1 MKWLWPKNKKTSKTS
16 MTPTTPLPLL
26 FLGRGGQGIVFGP
39 FSHPQLLDSLSV
51 PLSQV
56 SQLSQQTQFILKFTL
71 FPMKRDDADAIRD
84 QNKKEV
90 RLLKRMLGSSKGS
103 IILPRDYLVM
113 TLTDILRIFGIPF
126 QTSSRSSIEV
136 NKRSWKRLGPVNDEI
151 RPWIEDGLDWLF
163 ENPDEPNGYY
173 IVEIQP
179 FGGMD
184 FFEISTNLS
193 FPWSYSMFLQLWTTW
208 LEALYACLKLI
219 MKHHLFV
226 SDLKPENMVYNPHE
240 GLRLID
246 VDVMSQSSILEGFQ
260 NGSLEM
266 PVISVSA
273 LVLPVQMINPLFF
286 SRREMDGILRTYLYR
301 CNKNRDLLKSMMNE
315 QGEDSPNDP
324 CSSKNVRSW
333 ERSTPISKRIED
345 LAILNVYYPM
355 MMSMLLFI
363 RQLEIYQRNTRSEIR
378 NSVMMRRVI
387 PMVKTVLRYLLR
399 VRMKNV
405 DPERVLM
412 MLSLLPSLT
421 DDSKM
426 FKFILEYLK
435 TKDEKIWK
443 QLKGRYDKVYQSIKS
458 NLLLPDQQ
466 RKEKVLGQQVR
477 QNYF

>member
-1 MKWLWPKNKKTSKTS
+1 
-16 MTPTTPLPLL
+16 
-26 FLGRGGQGIVFGP
+26 
-39 FSHPQLLDSLSV
+39 
-51 PLSQV
+51 
-56 SQLSQQTQFILKFTL
+56 
-71 FPMKRDDADAIRD
+71 MKRDDADAIRD

-126 QTSSRSSIEV
+126 QTSSRSIIQV
-136 NKRSWKRLGPVNDEI
+136 NERSWKRLGPVNDEV
-151 RPWIEDGLDWLF
+151 RPWMEDGLEWIQ
-163 ENPDEPNGYY
+163 ENLDEPNGYY

-184 FFEISTNLS
+184 FFEISTNLT

-226 SDLKPENMVYNPHE
+226 SDLKPENMVYNPQD

-260 NGSLEM
+260 NGSLEV

-286 SRREMDGILRTYLYR
+286 NQREIDGILRTYLYR
-301 CNKNRDLLKSMMNE
+301 CRKNRVLLKSLMNQQRE
-315 QGEDSPNDP
+315 QREDPQDP
-324 CSSKNVRSW
+324 CSSKAVRSW
-333 ERSTPISKRIED
+333 ERTVPISKRIEE
-345 LAILNVYYPM
+345 LAVWNVFYPM

-363 RQLEIYQRNTRSEIR
+363 RQLEIYQRRTRTDTR
-378 NSVMMRRVI
+378 NSVMMRRMI
-387 PMVKTVLRYLLR
+387 PMVKTVLRYLLS

-405 DPERVLM
+405 DPERILMVLH
-412 MLSLLPSLT
+412 LLPSLT
-421 DDSKM
+421 DDSKT
-426 FKFILEYLK
+426 FGFILEYLK

-443 QLKGRYDKVYQSIKS
+443 QLKRRYDGMTGRYGTYSS
-458 NLLLPDQQ
+458 TNNN
-466 RKEKVLGQQVR
+466 VLGQEVR

>member
-1 MKWLWPKNKKTSKTS
+1 ML
-16 MTPTTPLPLL
+16 PTTPLPLL
-26 FLGRGGQGIVFGP
+26 FLGKGGQGIVFGP

-51 PLSQV
+51 PLSQRSHV
-56 SQLSQQTQFILKFTL
+56 SQQHQQTQFILKFTL

-90 RLLKRMLGSSKGS
+90 RLLKRMLGSSEGS

-113 TLTDILRIFGIPF
+113 TLTDILCIFGIPF
-126 QTSSRSSIEV
+126 QTSSRSIIQV
-136 NKRSWKRLGPVNDEI
+136 NERSWKRLGPVNDEI
-151 RPWIEDGLDWLF
+151 RPWIEDGLEWIQ
-163 ENPDEPNGYY
+163 ENLDEPNGYY
-173 IVEIQP
+173 IVEIQL

-184 FFEISTNLS
+184 FFEISTNLT

-226 SDLKPENMVYNPHE
+226 SDLKPENMVYNPQD

-260 NGSLEM
+260 NGSLEV

-301 CNKNRDLLKSMMNE
+301 CNKNRDLLKSLMNE
-315 QGEDSPNDP
+315 QREEREDQQNP
-324 CSSKNVRSW
+324 CSSKAVRSW
-333 ERSTPISKRIED
+333 ERTVPISKRIEE
-345 LAILNVYYPM
+345 LAVWNVFYPM

-363 RQLEIYQRNTRSEIR
+363 RQLEIYQRRTRTDTR
-378 NSVMMRRVI
+378 NSVMMRKTI
-387 PMVKTVLRYLLR
+387 PMVKTVLRYLLS

-405 DPERVLM
+405 DPERVLTV
-412 MLSLLPSLT
+412 LRLLPYLT
-421 DDSKM
+421 DDSKT
-426 FKFILEYLK
+426 FGFILEYLK

-443 QLKGRYDKVYQSIKS
+443 QLKGRYDKIYQRIKS
-458 NLLLPDQQ
+458 HLLLPDQQ

>member
-1 MKWLWPKNKKTSKTS
+1 
-16 MTPTTPLPLL
+16 
-26 FLGRGGQGIVFGP
+26 
-39 FSHPQLLDSLSV
+39 
-51 PLSQV
+51 
-56 SQLSQQTQFILKFTL
+56 
-71 FPMKRDDADAIRD
+71 MKRDDADAIRD

-113 TLTDILRIFGIPF
+113 TLTDILCIFGIPF
-126 QTSSRSSIEV
+126 QTNSRNITQV
-136 NKRSWKRLGPVNDEI
+136 NERSWKRLGPVNDEI
-151 RPWIEDGLDWLF
+151 RPWIEDGLEWIQ
-163 ENPDEPNGYY
+163 ENSEEPNGYY

-184 FFEISTNLS
+184 FFEISTNLT

-208 LEALYACLKLI
+208 LEALYACLTLI

-226 SDLKPENMVYNPHE
+226 SDLKPENMVYNPHD

-246 VDVMSQSSILEGFQ
+246 VDVMSQSSILEGFH
-260 NGSLEM
+260 NGSLEV

-286 SRREMDGILRTYLYR
+286 NQQEIDGILRTYLYR
-301 CNKNRDLLKSMMNE
+301 CNKNRDLLKSLMNE
-315 QGEDSPNDP
+315 QREDPQNP
-324 CSSKNVRSW
+324 CSSKVVRSW
-333 ERSTPISKRIED
+333 ERTVPISKRIED
-345 LAILNVYYPM
+345 LAVLNVFYPM

-363 RQLEIYQRNTRSEIR
+363 RQLEIYQRRTRTEMW
-378 NSVMMRRVI
+378 NSVMMRRMI
-387 PMVKTVLRYLLR
+387 PMVKKVLRYLLS

-405 DPERVLM
+405 DPERVLT
-412 MLSLLPSLT
+412 MLRLLPYLT
-421 DDSKM
+421 DDSKT
-426 FKFILEYLK
+426 FGFILEYLK

-443 QLKGRYDKVYQSIKS
+443 QLKGRYDKIYQNIKS
-458 NLLLPDQQ
+458 HPLLPDQQ

>member
-1 MKWLWPKNKKTSKTS
+1 
-16 MTPTTPLPLL
+16 
-26 FLGRGGQGIVFGP
+26 
-39 FSHPQLLDSLSV
+39 
-51 PLSQV
+51 
-56 SQLSQQTQFILKFTL
+56 
-71 FPMKRDDADAIRD
+71 
-84 QNKKEV
+84 
-90 RLLKRMLGSSKGS
+90 MLGSSKGS

-136 NKRSWKRLGPVNDEI
+136 NKHSWKKMSKEI
-151 RPWIEDGLDWLF
+151 RPWIEDGLDWLY

-426 FKFILEYLK
+426 FKFIPEYLK

-458 NLLLPDQQ
+458 HLLLPDQQ